1 LLNLATLKK
10 FDSSDI
16 YTIYDDWPSIASKAY
31 QLDLES
37 THFENIAHIVFCG
50 MGDSGAVGNLLS
62 AILSKAN

>member
-1 LLNLATLKK
+1 M
-10 FDSSDI
+10 

-37 THFENIAHIVFCG
+37 THFENIDHIVFCG
-50 MGDSGAVGNLLS
+50 MGGSGAVGNLLS